1 MILLKVVTQKKDLNM
16 EEVMLIKKQLEVKI
30 VDKLNLL
37 LRESMQ
43 ENLIMNLKMKFKQL
57 MKMLMLL

>member
-1 MILLKVVTQKKDLNM
+1 VTQKKDLNM